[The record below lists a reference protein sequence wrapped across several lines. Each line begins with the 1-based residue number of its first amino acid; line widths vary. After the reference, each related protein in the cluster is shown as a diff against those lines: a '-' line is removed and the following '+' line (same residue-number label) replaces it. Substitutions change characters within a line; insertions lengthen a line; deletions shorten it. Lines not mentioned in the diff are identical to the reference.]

1 MNWSALNTV
10 VSKGKIIESS
20 EVLDLSP
27 PVDTGSYRWLLINW
41 NDENV
46 KNWLINES
54 GIDELISEQLFANE
68 TRPRT
73 NVYSDG
79 FLINF
84 RGVNLND
91 DEDPEDMLSVRMFV
105 TNDTVI
111 TVIVRGV
118 QAINDMKAA
127 LTKGKG
133 PDNTQEFI
141 CMLLEFLTDKA
152 EPIINKLGEDAIDI
166 EDEIINRDDI
176 INRDVIVEI
185 RKTAVSLLRYF
196 VPQKDA
202 VAKLIASK
210 NNFFTTDDK
219 EYLEVSLNR
228 LKRFLEELE
237 LIKEKC
243 HLLNDEIRIQT
254 SERLSKNMYLLSVI
268 TAIFL
273 PLGFLTGLFG
283 INLGGMPGAEYKWG
297 GFWIFFFTHSGITN
311 ISDHT
316 AEKE

>member
-1 MNWSALNTV
+1 MS
-10 VSKGKIIESS
+10 
-20 EVLDLSP
+20 
-27 PVDTGSYRWLLINW
+27 
-41 NDENV
+41 

-196 VPQKDA
+196 VPQKRCRC
-202 VAKLIASK
+202 K
-210 NNFFTTDDK
+210 TDCIK
-219 EYLEVSLNR
+219 KIISLLQMTKSILR
-228 LKRFLEELE
+228 
-237 LIKEKC
+237 
-243 HLLNDEIRIQT
+243 
-254 SERLSKNMYLLSVI
+254 
-268 TAIFL
+268 
-273 PLGFLTGLFG
+273 
-283 INLGGMPGAEYKWG
+283 
-297 GFWIFFFTHSGITN
+297 
-311 ISDHT
+311 
-316 AEKE
+316 